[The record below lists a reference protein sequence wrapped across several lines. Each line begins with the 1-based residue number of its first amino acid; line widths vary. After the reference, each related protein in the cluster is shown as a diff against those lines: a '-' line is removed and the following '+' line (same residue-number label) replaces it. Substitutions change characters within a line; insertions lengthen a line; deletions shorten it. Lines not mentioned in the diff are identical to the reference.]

1 MLTLRSQQDDKQP
14 FKLLKFSISQKSHS
28 KMEKCIEQN
37 FKKIL
42 YQVTRTRLFKPAES
56 T

>member
-14 FKLLKFSISQKSHS
+14 FKLLKFSISQKSHF